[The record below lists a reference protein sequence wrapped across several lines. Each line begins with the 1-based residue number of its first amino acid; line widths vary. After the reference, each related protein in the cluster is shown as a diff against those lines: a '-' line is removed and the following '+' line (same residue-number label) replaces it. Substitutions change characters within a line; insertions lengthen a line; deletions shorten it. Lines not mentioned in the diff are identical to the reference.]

1 MPLLAAQGW
10 SGIERALRVLSAGNR
25 VLIRA
30 TDELQLLDDMC
41 RVIVNVGG
49 YATAVASYLGHDEGK
64 SLLTMA
70 CAGIERSVVEAWGGN
85 WRDDDPRSVFIRRTI
100 ASRSPQVGLV
110 FSSDPD
116 LRLWQEA
123 ARRESVTAISQ
134 YPLIVDGEV
143 LGLLLIGTREEES
156 LAFGER
162 ELATLNELAE
172 DLAFGIETLRVR
184 ARHDKAEQTIRRM
197 AYWDSLTGLP
207 NRTLLKE
214 KLTEA
219 VAVAKQAKRAF
230 ALLMLNVDRF
240 RDINEVLGYAQ
251 GDLLL
256 VALGHRLQGFTPE
269 DGMLARVG
277 VDEFAVLAPGRNV
290 EDAKAL
296 AKRILKGLYEPF
308 DVMGCRI
315 EIRASVGIAICPG
328 HGTDPELLILR
339 ADAAMYQA
347 KRSHRE
353 VGVFSGDSEESNR
366 GRLVVI
372 GELRQAIDTGQLRLY
387 YQPKV
392 GLETRAI
399 CGAEALVRWEHPER
413 GLILPE
419 HFVPMAERTGLI
431 HLLTYWM
438 INAGFACA
446 YGLNEAGIAM
456 PLAIN
461 LSARDLE
468 DSRLVDRISG
478 LMTTWGGKPSWMQ
491 FELTESALMED
502 PSCALDVL
510 GQLSRMGFKLSVDDF
525 GTGYSSLSYLQRLPI
540 DAIKID
546 QSFVR
551 AMLSDNDSRTIVR
564 STVEMAHSIGLEV
577 VAEGVENEALWNQ
590 LRSLEVDVAQ
600 GWYISEPF
608 PAEQFDNWQAVCP
621 WQLR

>member
-1 MPLLAAQGW
+1 MPGHGTQG
-10 SGIERALRVLSAGNR
+10 GTAIERALRVLSAGNR

-41 RVIVNVGG
+41 RVIVDIGG
-49 YATAVASYLGHDEGK
+49 YAAAVASYLGHDEGK
-64 SLLTMA
+64 SLPTMA
-70 CAGIERSVVEAWGGN
+70 CAGIEKSVVEAWGGN
-85 WRDDDPRSVFIRRTI
+85 WRADDPRSVFIRRTI
-100 ASRSPQVGLV
+100 TSRSPQVGLA

-156 LAFGER
+156 MAFGDR

-219 VAVAKQAKRAF
+219 VALAKQAKRAF

-256 VALGHRLQGFTPE
+256 VALGQRLQGFTPD
-269 DGMLARVG
+269 DGLLARLG
-277 VDEFAVLAPGRNV
+277 VDEFAILAPGKNM

-296 AKRILKGLYEPF
+296 ARRMLEGLYEPF

-315 EIRASVGIAICPG
+315 EIRASVGIAMCPG

-353 VGVFSGDSEESNR
+353 VGVFAGDSEERNR
-366 GRLVVI
+366 GSLAVI
-372 GELRQAIDTGQLRLY
+372 GELRQAIETDQLRLY

-392 GLETRAI
+392 ELATRTI

-413 GLILPE
+413 GMISPGY
-419 HFVPMAERTGLI
+419 FVPMAERTGLI
-431 HLLTYWM
+431 HLLTHWM

-446 YGLNEAGIAM
+446 YSLNEAGIAM

-468 DSRLVDRISG
+468 DAHLVDRITG

-502 PSCALDVL
+502 PACALEVL
-510 GQLSRMGFKLSVDDF
+510 GRLSSMGFKLFVDDF
-525 GTGYSSLSYLQRLPI
+525 GTGYSSLSYLQRLPV

-551 AMLSDNDSRTIVR
+551 AMLSDDDTRTIVR

-577 VAEGVENEALWNQ
+577 VAEGVESEALWDQ
-590 LRSLEVDVAQ
+590 LRSLGTDVAQ

-608 PAEQFDNWQAVCP
+608 PAEQFDNWRAASP
-621 WQLR
+621 WSLR